1 MKVELFPF
9 QRIAVDNMRMS
20 AAMALNNYR
29 MMHVPQVLSFTA
41 PTRPSTTTS
50 HSYHFHSLRIYP
62 EVTTNVFYYLTKTE
76 PRQYRNTS
84 PQYIAT

>member
-9 QRIAVDNMRMS
+9 QRIAVDSMRMS

-41 PTRPSTTTS
+41 PT
-50 HSYHFHSLRIYP
+50 
-62 EVTTNVFYYLTKTE
+62 VCV
-76 PRQYRNTS
+76 
-84 PQYIAT
+84 